1 MNHQSL
7 KILTTQPDL
16 GLGSNQVDFGG
27 IIKPASAILNTSV
40 IFTGCIAKAIW
51 QSVLHLIYCR
61 KKNINWNC

>member
-40 IFTGCIAKAIW
+40 IFTGCIAKAI
-51 QSVLHLIYCR
+51 
-61 KKNINWNC
+61 